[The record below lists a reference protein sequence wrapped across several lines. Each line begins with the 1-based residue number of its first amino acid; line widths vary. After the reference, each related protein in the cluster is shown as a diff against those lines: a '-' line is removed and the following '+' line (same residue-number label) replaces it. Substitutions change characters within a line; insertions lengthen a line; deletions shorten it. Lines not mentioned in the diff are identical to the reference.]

1 MEDLLCLW
9 EGNQEK
15 KNKPIAA
22 SLMKGKVREQKDKE
36 KKKKQKEK
44 EKTNKLP

>member
-1 MEDLLCLW
+1 MEDLTLGR
-9 EGNQEK
+9 ETRK

-22 SLMKGKVREQKDKE
+22 SLMKGKVREQKQKE